1 MEDSLS
7 HSLCSHDTN
16 RYPPPTRTANYF
28 FLSALVLFWTD
39 MQTATFLNDFLNT
52 VMSIMLPFA
61 IMPTLCF
68 TSSPFVMGEFANGFF
83 NKIAVCV
90 LGLIVIG
97 INVSY
102 VIQYVGEHVPS
113 E

>member
-1 MEDSLS
+1 M
-7 HSLCSHDTN
+7 
-16 RYPPPTRTANYF
+16 
-28 FLSALVLFWTD
+28 D
-39 MQTATFLNDFLNT
+39 MQTATFLNDFLNM

-61 IMPTLCF
+61 IMPTTCF

-102 VIQYVGEHVPS
+102 VIQYVGEHIPS

>member
-1 MEDSLS
+1 
-7 HSLCSHDTN
+7 
-16 RYPPPTRTANYF
+16 
-28 FLSALVLFWTD
+28 
-39 MQTATFLNDFLNT
+39 MQTATFLNDFLNI

-61 IMPTLCF
+61 IMPILCF

-90 LGLIVIG
+90 LGLVVIC
-97 INVSY
+97 INVQY
-102 VIQYVGEHVPS
+102 VIQYVGESVPS